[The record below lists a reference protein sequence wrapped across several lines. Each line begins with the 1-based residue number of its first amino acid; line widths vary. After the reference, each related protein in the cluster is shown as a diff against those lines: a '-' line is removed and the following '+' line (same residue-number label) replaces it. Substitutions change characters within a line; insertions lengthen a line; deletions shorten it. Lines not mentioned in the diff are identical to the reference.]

1 MSYNEANDT
10 RVFSL
15 AMEFLLGSRTRGA
28 KPVTNEMLQAYF
40 HPIRPNTVAGI
51 YRHLLESAQN
61 ANMKAGVIGQSIDG
75 LPNLALVL
83 CEFDPKEVVKK
94 YGNSREQV
102 FEDIKRILKPRGTVN
117 SGPSGLWPKYCRT
130 ILDGARFMT
139 QFVSAED
146 FYTWVSIFYDDD
158 RTRPALPLLLKEE
171 ISGFG
176 LALACDFLKELG
188 YVKFAKPDVHLRKIF
203 TELEL
208 CRDGASDYELLRAI
222 VRVADN
228 CGITPYHAD
237 KVFWLIGSGN
247 LYYHNLNLG
256 RRSAEFGSYC
266 RKRSHSEAAEP
277 LRAPDRQETTPA
289 SR

>member
-1 MSYNEANDT
+1 MSYREAHDT
-10 RVFSL
+10 HVFSL
-15 AMEFLLGSRTRGA
+15 AMEFLLDSKIQGT
-28 KPVTNEMLQAYF
+28 KPVTSEMLQVYF
-40 HPIRPNTVAGI
+40 DPIRPDSVTAI
-51 YRHLLESAQN
+51 YRRLLESAQN
-61 ANMKAGVIGQSIDG
+61 ANMKAGVIGKSIDG
-75 LPNLALVL
+75 IPNLALVL
-83 CEFDPKEVVKK
+83 SEFDPREVVKK
-94 YGNSREQV
+94 YGNSGDLV

-130 ILDGARFMT
+130 VLDGARFMT
-139 QFVSAED
+139 QFASAED
-146 FYTWVSIFYDDD
+146 FYAWVGIFYDDD

-208 CRDGASDYELLRAI
+208 CPEGASDYELLRAI
-222 VRVADN
+222 VRVSDN

-237 KVFWLIGSGN
+237 KVFWLIGSGK
-247 LYYHNLNLG
+247 LYYHNLKMG
-256 RRSAEFGSYC
+256 KRSAEFVSYC
-266 RKRSHSEAAEP
+266 RKRCRCEDAEP
-277 LRAPDRQETTPA
+277 LRAPDRQETAPA